1 MSKHK
6 KKLKIAFSKKN
17 IKQAVLS
24 VFYNFPQRTYN
35 YKQLAAV
42 LNIEDK
48 EVRNVIIVALDE
60 LLESGKLQQIR
71 RGKYQLKS
79 SGRVITGK
87 VELQPQG
94 FAHIISEESE
104 EPVLVSQKNLNH
116 AMEGDI
122 VKISLYAHR
131 KKHSIEG
138 EVAEVIKRAKTSF
151 VGILQSSRNY
161 AFLVPVGKVGFDLF
175 IPSDKLNGA
184 KDGQK
189 VIGQIIEWPAKAK
202 NPFGKVITV
211 LGNSGENETEMN
223 AILAEYNLPLKFP
236 ANVEKA
242 ANEIPKEIND
252 EEIKS
257 RRDMRDVT
265 TFTIDPADAKDF
277 DDALSI
283 RKIDDSLW
291 EIGIHIADV
300 SHYMKQD
307 SILDKEAYKR
317 ATSIYLVDRV
327 VPMLPEVLSN
337 GVCSL
342 RPNEDK
348 LCFSAIFKISNE
360 GDVSDQWIG
369 RTVINSN
376 RRFNYGEVQDIIDS
390 GEGDLKDDILIMNAI
405 AKKLRAKRF
414 SEGSISFERV
424 EVKFKL
430 DDKGKPLSVY
440 FKESGESNHLV
451 EEYMLLANKKVA
463 EFVGKKPKIKR
474 PKTFV
479 YRIHDR
485 PDSDK
490 LEGLNHFIKNF
501 GYEDIK
507 TTNPRV
513 ISKSINAL
521 MDKVKGKVEENVV
534 STLAIR
540 TMARAEYSTRNIGH
554 YGLGFEYYTHFTSP
568 IRRYPDVMV
577 HRLIARYLDG
587 ERSVSA
593 SKYEEYCKHS
603 SEMEVLATKAER
615 SSIKYKQVEF
625 MQDKIGESYTGIISG
640 VTDWG
645 IYVELE
651 NKCEG
656 MVPIRELDD
665 DFYTLDEKNYCL
677 VGKHNHKTY
686 QLGQTVKIE
695 VLRANLDRKQ
705 LDFKLIE

>member
-42 LNIEDK
+42 LNIEDR
-48 EVRNVIIVALDE
+48 EVREVIVVALDE

-94 FAHIISEESE
+94 SAHIISEESE
-104 EPVLVSQKNLNH
+104 EPILVSQKNLNH

-151 VGILQSSRNY
+151 VGVLQSSRNY

-175 IPSDKLNGA
+175 IPSDKLKGA
-184 KDGQK
+184 QDGQK
-189 VIGQIIEWPAKAK
+189 VIGKITEWPAKAK
-202 NPFGKVITV
+202 NPFGEVTTV

-223 AILAEYNLPLKFP
+223 AILAEYDLPLRFP

-242 ANEIPKEIND
+242 ANEIPTEITD

-265 TFTIDPADAKDF
+265 TFTIDPSDAKDF

-283 RKIDDSLW
+283 RKIEQNLW
-291 EIGIHIADV
+291 EIGVHIADV

-342 RPNEDK
+342 RPNEEK
-348 LCFSAIFKISNE
+348 LCFSAIFKINNE
-360 GDVSDQWIG
+360 GVVSDQWIG

-376 RRFNYGEVQDIIDS
+376 RRFNYAEVQDIIDS
-390 GEGDLKDDILIMNAI
+390 GKGDLKDDILTMNAI

-414 SEGSISFERV
+414 REGSISFERV

-430 DDKGKPLSVY
+430 DEKGKPLAVS

-463 EFVGKKPKIKR
+463 EFVGKKPKLKN

-485 PDSDK
+485 PDSEKLDK
-490 LEGLNHFIKNF
+490 LNHFIKNF
-501 GYEDIK
+501 GYKDIK
-507 TTNPRV
+507 TTNPRA

-521 MDKVKGKVEENVV
+521 MDQVKGKNEENVI

-615 SSIKYKQVEF
+615 SSVKYKQVEF
-625 MQDKIGESYTGIISG
+625 MQDKIGEIFTGIISG

-645 IYVELE
+645 IYIELE

-677 VGKHNHKTY
+677 IGKHNHKTY
-686 QLGQTVKIE
+686 QLGQTVTIE
-695 VLRANLDRKQ
+695 VLRANLERKQ
-705 LDFKLIE
+705 LDFKLVE

>member
-1 MSKHK
+1 MSKHR

-35 YKQLAAV
+35 YRQLSAV

-48 EVRNVIIVALDE
+48 EVKKVIIVALDE
-60 LLESGKLQQIR
+60 LLESGKLQQVR
-71 RGKYQLKS
+71 RGKYKLKS
-79 SGRVITGK
+79 SGRIITGK
-87 VELQPQG
+87 VEIQPQG
-94 FAHIISEESE
+94 FAHIISEESK
-104 EPVLVSQKNLNH
+104 EPVLVSQRNLNH

-138 EVAEVIKRAKTSF
+138 EVVEVIKRAKTSF
-151 VGILQSSRNY
+151 VGVLQSSRNY
-161 AFLVPVGKVGFDLF
+161 AFLVPVDKVGFDLF

-184 KDGQK
+184 MDGQK
-189 VIGQIIEWPAKAK
+189 VIGKITEWPPKAK
-202 NPFGKVITV
+202 NPFGEITTV
-211 LGNSGENETEMN
+211 LGNSGENDTEMN
-223 AILAEYNLPLKFP
+223 AILAEYDLPLKFP
-236 ANVEKA
+236 SNVEKA
-242 ANEIPKEIND
+242 ANEIPAVIN
-252 EEIKS
+252 EAEIKS

-283 RKIDDSLW
+283 RKIGNNLW
-291 EIGIHIADV
+291 EIGVHIADV
-300 SHYMKQD
+300 SYYVKPGT
-307 SILDKEAYKR
+307 ILDKEAYKR

-327 VPMLPEVLSN
+327 IPMLPEVLSN

-342 RPNEDK
+342 RPNEEK
-348 LCFSAIFKISNE
+348 LCFSAVFKINNN
-360 GDVSDQWIG
+360 GDVSEEWIG
-369 RTVINSN
+369 RTVINSD
-376 RRFNYGEVQDIIDS
+376 RRFSYGEVQDIIDS
-390 GEGDLKDDILIMNAI
+390 GEGDFKNEILTMNSI
-405 AKKLRAKRF
+405 AKRLREKRF
-414 SEGSISFERV
+414 KEGSLSFDRV

-430 DDKGKPLSVY
+430 DEKGKPLSVY
-440 FKESGESNHLV
+440 YEESGESNHLV
-451 EEYMLLANKKVA
+451 EEFMLLANKKVA

-501 GYEDIK
+501 GYKDIK
-507 TTNPRV
+507 TTNPKV
-513 ISKSINAL
+513 ISKSINDL
-521 MDKVKGKVEENVV
+521 MDRIKGKEEENVI

-554 YGLGFEYYTHFTSP
+554 YGLGFDYYTHFTSP
-568 IRRYPDVMV
+568 IRRYPDVIV
-577 HRLIARYLDG
+577 HRLIARYIDK

-603 SEMEVLATKAER
+603 SEMEVRATKAER
-615 SSIKYKQVEF
+615 SSVKYKQVEF
-625 MQDKIGESYTGIISG
+625 MQDKIGRSYTGIISG

-665 DFYTLDEKNYCL
+665 DFYILDERNYCL

-686 QLGQTVKIE
+686 QLGQTVTIE
-695 VLRANLDRKQ
+695 VLRTNLERKQ
-705 LDFKLIE
+705 IDFKLVE